1 MSKPNNL
8 EIAETLLFAEGYKE
22 AKRMAQKIVTVFDM
36 SR

>member
-8 EIAETLLFAEGYKE
+8 EIAETLLFAEGFRQ
-22 AKRMAQKIVTVFDM
+22 AKKMALKIITVFEM